1 MLSKQQAVYG
11 VQLDIEGVAA
21 RRSHLV
27 RCAKH
32 SVIIV
37 RLRRGIDLCDRARPG
52 HGLVGTGA
60 DGHGQ
65 TGIELIQVQLVDL
78 ALDAVGAALDHGD
91 VRKRLTGHIV
101 VAAVFIDRV
110 DLAADRRSDRA
121 AAAIALQVCQLS
133 FLDGDVVLHLLFIRL
148 QRLDMDGIG
157 ELFRLRCALLFL
169 FKLRNLLG
177 IVLDGVLHLFDL
189 QLCLV
194 DGKLDLV
201 GVIDEQYLALGDS
214 LSDLDL
220 QLRDLAVF
228 VPFDLDLFLCNDDSG
243 AGVAAPHRAVAHD
256 LRDGLD
262 IDGRELIPAAGQSAE
277 QQRQRHSAGKQSFF
291 HVITSVVN
299 SSLEKTHF

>member
-1 MLSKQQAVYG
+1 
-11 VQLDIEGVAA
+11 
-21 RRSHLV
+21 
-27 RCAKH
+27 
-32 SVIIV
+32 
-37 RLRRGIDLCDRARPG
+37 
-52 HGLVGTGA
+52 
-60 DGHGQ
+60 
-65 TGIELIQVQLVDL
+65 
-78 ALDAVGAALDHGD
+78 
-91 VRKRLTGHIV
+91 
-101 VAAVFIDRV
+101 
-110 DLAADRRSDRA
+110 
-121 AAAIALQVCQLS
+121 
-133 FLDGDVVLHLLFIRL
+133 
-148 QRLDMDGIG
+148 MDGIG

-220 QLRDLAVF
+220 QLCDLAVF
-228 VPFDLDLFLCNDDSG
+228 VPFDLDLVLCNDDSG
-243 AGVAAPHRAVAHD
+243 AGVATPHRAVAHD

-262 IDGRELIPAAGQSAE
+262 IDGRELIPAGGQSAE
-277 QQRQRHSAGKQSFF
+277 QQRQRHSAGKQSLF